1 MFMRTLGLICTGIVV
16 LTAGCTPQEQAP
28 QIDLEAERSA
38 LMDADAAWS
47 ETVGDV
53 EKFVSFFAE
62 GARFMPAGQP
72 LQEGKDAIREA
83 ASEIMALPGLEL
95 QWQATSAEVSAT
107 GDLGYAVGTYE
118 MSVND
123 AEGNPQTTVGKY
135 LTAWKKQSDGQWKVV
150 ADCFNADDPPGGS
163 QQ

>member
-1 MFMRTLGLICTGIVV
+1 MTRLGLMCIGVV
-16 LTAGCTPQEQAP
+16 LFAVGCGSQEQAP

-62 GARFMPAGQP
+62 GGRFLPPGQP
-72 LQEGKDAIREA
+72 LQEGKDAIREV
-83 ASEIMALPGLEL
+83 ASGLMSLPGLKL
-95 QWQATSAEVSAT
+95 QWRATAAEVSAS
-107 GDLGYAVGTYE
+107 GDLGYTVGTYE

-123 AEGNPQTTVGKY
+123 AEGNPQTTIGKY
-135 LTAWKKQSDGQWKVV
+135 LTAWKKQPGGQWKIV
-150 ADCFNADDPPGGS
+150 ADCFNADAPPGGS